1 MPIAPATQTE
11 ALAVKNL
18 ALELERSIQD
28 QNEVG
33 MAESMS
39 LILERFERMLRR
51 NQYPT
56 NTRKMLDRLSDDILA
71 YGYTQDLQGQGFG
84 QRVARVAAR
93 HARLK
98 TKD

>member
-11 ALAVKNL
+11 ALVVKGL
-18 ALELERSIQD
+18 AQELMQSIQD

-39 LILERFERMLRR
+39 LILESFEKILRR
-51 NQYPT
+51 NNYPV
-56 NTRKMLDRLSDDILA
+56 NTRKLVERVADDVLA

-93 HARLK
+93 HARK
-98 TKD
+98 NP